1 MEALSAATAPASQ
14 LSSASA
20 LAQAAAAAVAA
31 APTVAMP
38 VAELFGSFLLGT
50 DEFALPA
57 IFIREV
63 VNFPERMSSVPLA
76 LFYLEGM
83 FTLRG
88 SVIPV
93 VNLARLFQP
102 DAPAGTADHKIA
114 IVEHQDVLV
123 GLLVHAIG
131 DVLRV
136 RPEQRASLQYAP
148 GQSGVVAGTILLEQ
162 GRRLIQVLDVE
173 RLVRIE
179 NVPQVL
185 ALRGPAS
192 EQRQRHLRAVGER
205 RHAISFR
212 AAGVHF
218 ALDMKAIQE
227 IVRVPELQTSVL
239 NSKLCLGRMH
249 FRGRQIAVVDYATL
263 AGGES
268 ATPAAAEAG
277 ADERRVLVAR
287 IGDATIGFLVD
298 AVQSIVHFATED
310 VMPIPLLSKTRS
322 AMFAGCVARPG
333 EEDVILL
340 DHEGIFSRSEIGE
353 MDLGHRQLYPAQARA
368 AASQRAGR
376 KVYLSFRVGELFA
389 LELKQVREIIDHAG
403 DISHPPGMP
412 DYMCGVLNL
421 RQQLI
426 SLVDLRRLYGMEGA
440 EGAGKVLV
448 IERDEG
454 RYGLVVDAVADIVT
468 VDDGKRFAAPSL
480 MKTTVAAQDLSAESN
495 EVVELPQANGSTHS
509 TCLLDLERVMK
520 RILHVA

>member
-1 MEALSAATAPASQ
+1 VSAPPQ
-14 LSSASA
+14 ASA
-20 LAQAAAAAVAA
+20 GAAV
-31 APTVAMP
+31 
-38 VAELFGSFLLGT
+38 ELFGSFMLGG

-57 IFIREV
+57 LCIREV
-63 VNFPERMSSVPLA
+63 VNFPERMTSVPLA
-76 LFYLEGM
+76 PPYLEGM

-93 VNLARLFQP
+93 VNLGRLFDP
-102 DAPAGTADHKIA
+102 AAPAAEPSNKIA
-114 IVEHQDVLV
+114 IIDYQEAQV
-123 GLLVHAIG
+123 GLLVHATGEI
-131 DVLRV
+131 LRV
-136 RPEQRASLQYAP
+136 RPEQRSRLRYAE
-148 GQSGVVAGTILLEQ
+148 GSTQGVVAGTILLDE
-162 GRRLIQVLDVE
+162 GRRLVQVLDID
-173 RLVRIE
+173 RLVHIE
-179 NVPQVL
+179 NVPQVQSMR
-185 ALRGPAS
+185 ASGAETRRQLRV
-192 EQRQRHLRAVGER
+192 VGER

-212 AAGVHF
+212 AAGARF
-218 ALDMKAIQE
+218 AMEMKAIQE
-227 IVRVPELQTSVL
+227 IVRVPELAESIL
-239 NSKLCLGRMH
+239 ASPLCRGRML
-249 FRGRQIAVVDYATL
+249 FRGLQVPVVDFAAL
-263 AGGES
+263 AGGQ
-268 ATPAAAEAG
+268 PAQADAG
-277 ADERRVLVAR
+277 QRILVAH
-287 IGDATIGFLVD
+287 IGEATVGFLVD
-298 AVQSIVHFATED
+298 DVESILHFTSDEVLA
-310 VMPIPLLSKTRS
+310 IPLLSKERS

-340 DHEGIFSRSEIGE
+340 DHDGIFSRSEIGE

-368 AASQRAGR
+368 AAAGQRAGR

-426 SLVDLRRLYGMEGA
+426 SLVDLRRLYGMEAA
-440 EGAGKVLV
+440 EGVGKVLV

-480 MKTTVAAQDLSAESN
+480 MKTSVTAQDLSAESN
-495 EVVELPQANGSTHS
+495 EVVELPQADGSTHS

>member
-1 MEALSAATAPASQ
+1 MEALRVVSAPPQ
-14 LSSASA
+14 ASA
-20 LAQAAAAAVAA
+20 GAAV
-31 APTVAMP
+31 
-38 VAELFGSFLLGT
+38 ELFGSFMLGG

-57 IFIREV
+57 LCIREV
-63 VNFPERMSSVPLA
+63 VNFPERMTSVPLA
-76 LFYLEGM
+76 PPYLEGM

-93 VNLARLFQP
+93 VNLGRLFDP
-102 DAPAGTADHKIA
+102 AAPAAEPSNKIA
-114 IVEHQDVLV
+114 IIDYQEAQV
-123 GLLVHAIG
+123 GLLVHATGEI
-131 DVLRV
+131 LRV
-136 RPEQRASLQYAP
+136 RPEQRSRLRYAE
-148 GQSGVVAGTILLEQ
+148 GSTQGVVAGTILLDE
-162 GRRLIQVLDVE
+162 GRRLVQVLDID
-173 RLVRIE
+173 RLVHIE
-179 NVPQVL
+179 NVPQVQSMR
-185 ALRGPAS
+185 ASGAETRRQLRV
-192 EQRQRHLRAVGER
+192 VGER

-212 AAGVHF
+212 AAGARF
-218 ALDMKAIQE
+218 AMEMKAIQE
-227 IVRVPELQTSVL
+227 IVRVPELAESIL
-239 NSKLCLGRMH
+239 ASPLCRGRML
-249 FRGRQIAVVDYATL
+249 FRGLQVPVVDFAAL
-263 AGGES
+263 AGGQ
-268 ATPAAAEAG
+268 PAQADAG
-277 ADERRVLVAR
+277 QRILVAH
-287 IGDATIGFLVD
+287 IGEATVGFLVD
-298 AVQSIVHFATED
+298 DVESILHFTSDEVLA
-310 VMPIPLLSKTRS
+310 IPLLSKERS

>member
-1 MEALSAATAPASQ
+1 MEALRVVSAPPQ
-14 LSSASA
+14 ASA
-20 LAQAAAAAVAA
+20 GAAV
-31 APTVAMP
+31 
-38 VAELFGSFLLGT
+38 ELFGSFMLGG

-57 IFIREV
+57 LCIREV
-63 VNFPERMSSVPLA
+63 VNFPERMTSVPLA
-76 LFYLEGM
+76 PPYLEGM

-93 VNLARLFQP
+93 VNLGRLFDP
-102 DAPAGTADHKIA
+102 AAPAAEPSNKIA
-114 IVEHQDVLV
+114 IIDYQEAQV
-123 GLLVHAIG
+123 GLLVHATGEI
-131 DVLRV
+131 LRV
-136 RPEQRASLQYAP
+136 RPEQRSRLRYAE
-148 GQSGVVAGTILLEQ
+148 GSTQGVVAGTILLDE
-162 GRRLIQVLDVE
+162 GRRLVQVLDID
-173 RLVRIE
+173 RLVHIE
-179 NVPQVL
+179 NVPQVQSMR
-185 ALRGPAS
+185 ASGAETRRQLRV
-192 EQRQRHLRAVGER
+192 VGER

-212 AAGVHF
+212 AAGARF
-218 ALDMKAIQE
+218 AMEMKAIQE
-227 IVRVPELQTSVL
+227 IVRVPELAESIL
-239 NSKLCLGRMH
+239 ASPLCRGRML
-249 FRGRQIAVVDYATL
+249 FRGLQVPVVDFAAL
-263 AGGES
+263 AGGQ
-268 ATPAAAEAG
+268 PAQADAG
-277 ADERRVLVAR
+277 QRILVAH
-287 IGDATIGFLVD
+287 IGEATVGFLVD
-298 AVQSIVHFATED
+298 DVESILHFTSDEVLA
-310 VMPIPLLSKTRS
+310 IPLLSKERS

-426 SLVDLRRLYGMEGA
+426 SLVDLRRLYGMEAA
-440 EGAGKVLV
+440 EGEGKVLV

>member
-1 MEALSAATAPASQ
+1 MEALRVVSAPPQ
-14 LSSASA
+14 ASA
-20 LAQAAAAAVAA
+20 GAAV
-31 APTVAMP
+31 
-38 VAELFGSFLLGT
+38 ELFGSFMLGG

-57 IFIREV
+57 LCIREV
-63 VNFPERMSSVPLA
+63 VNFPERMTSVPLA
-76 LFYLEGM
+76 PPYLEGM

-93 VNLARLFQP
+93 VNLGRLFDP
-102 DAPAGTADHKIA
+102 AAPAAEPSNKIA
-114 IVEHQDVLV
+114 IIDYQEAQV
-123 GLLVHAIG
+123 GLLVHATGEI
-131 DVLRV
+131 LRV
-136 RPEQRASLQYAP
+136 RPEQRSRLRYAE
-148 GQSGVVAGTILLEQ
+148 GSTQGVVAGTILLDE
-162 GRRLIQVLDVE
+162 GRRLVQVLDID
-173 RLVRIE
+173 RLVHIE
-179 NVPQVL
+179 NVPQVQSMR
-185 ALRGPAS
+185 ASGAETRRQLRV
-192 EQRQRHLRAVGER
+192 VGER

-212 AAGVHF
+212 AAGARF
-218 ALDMKAIQE
+218 AMEMKAIQE
-227 IVRVPELQTSVL
+227 IVRVPELAESILV
-239 NSKLCLGRMH
+239 SPLCRGRML
-249 FRGRQIAVVDYATL
+249 FRGLQVPVVDFAAL
-263 AGGES
+263 AGGQ
-268 ATPAAAEAG
+268 PAQADAG
-277 ADERRVLVAR
+277 QRILVAH
-287 IGDATIGFLVD
+287 IGEATVGFLVD
-298 AVQSIVHFATED
+298 DVESILHFTSDEVLA
-310 VMPIPLLSKTRS
+310 IPLLSKERS

>member
-1 MEALSAATAPASQ
+1 MEALRVVSAPTQ
-14 LSSASA
+14 ASA
-20 LAQAAAAAVAA
+20 GAAV
-31 APTVAMP
+31 
-38 VAELFGSFLLGT
+38 ELFGSFMLGG

-57 IFIREV
+57 LCIREV
-63 VNFPERMSSVPLA
+63 VNFPERMTSVPLA
-76 LFYLEGM
+76 PPYLEGM

-93 VNLARLFQP
+93 VNLGRLFDP
-102 DAPAGTADHKIA
+102 AAPAAEPSNKIA
-114 IVEHQDVLV
+114 IIDYQEAQV
-123 GLLVHAIG
+123 GLLVHATGEI
-131 DVLRV
+131 LRV
-136 RPEQRASLQYAP
+136 RPEQRSRLRYAE
-148 GQSGVVAGTILLEQ
+148 GSTQGVVAGTILLDE
-162 GRRLIQVLDVE
+162 GKRLVQVLDID
-173 RLVRIE
+173 RLVHIE
-179 NVPQVL
+179 NVPQVQSMR
-185 ALRGPAS
+185 ASGAETRRQLRV
-192 EQRQRHLRAVGER
+192 VGER

-212 AAGVHF
+212 AAGARF
-218 ALDMKAIQE
+218 AMEMKAIQE
-227 IVRVPELQTSVL
+227 IVRVPELAESIL
-239 NSKLCLGRMH
+239 ASPLCRGRML
-249 FRGRQIAVVDYATL
+249 FRGLQVPVVDFAAL
-263 AGGES
+263 AGGQ
-268 ATPAAAEAG
+268 PAQADAG
-277 ADERRVLVAR
+277 QRILVAH
-287 IGDATIGFLVD
+287 IGEATVGFLVD
-298 AVQSIVHFATED
+298 DVESILHFTSDEVLA
-310 VMPIPLLSKTRS
+310 IPLLSKERS

-340 DHEGIFSRSEIGE
+340 DHDGIFSRSEIGE

-368 AASQRAGR
+368 AAGQRAGR

-426 SLVDLRRLYGMEGA
+426 SLVDLRRMYGMEAA

-480 MKTTVAAQDLSAESN
+480 MKTSVTAQDLSAESN
-495 EVVELPQANGSTHS
+495 EVVELPQADGSTHS

>member
-1 MEALSAATAPASQ
+1 MEALRVVSAPPQ
-14 LSSASA
+14 ASA
-20 LAQAAAAAVAA
+20 GAAV
-31 APTVAMP
+31 
-38 VAELFGSFLLGT
+38 ELFGSFMLGG

-57 IFIREV
+57 LCIREV
-63 VNFPERMSSVPLA
+63 VNFPERMTSVPLA
-76 LFYLEGM
+76 PPYLEGM

-93 VNLARLFQP
+93 VNLGRLFDP
-102 DAPAGTADHKIA
+102 AAPAAEPSNKIA
-114 IVEHQDVLV
+114 IIDYQEAQV
-123 GLLVHAIG
+123 GLLVHATGEI
-131 DVLRV
+131 LRV
-136 RPEQRASLQYAP
+136 RPEQRSRLRYAE
-148 GQSGVVAGTILLEQ
+148 GSTQGVVAGTILLDE
-162 GRRLIQVLDVE
+162 GRRLVQVLDID
-173 RLVRIE
+173 RLVHIE
-179 NVPQVL
+179 NVPQVQSMR
-185 ALRGPAS
+185 ASGAETRRQLRV
-192 EQRQRHLRAVGER
+192 VGER

-212 AAGVHF
+212 AAGARF
-218 ALDMKAIQE
+218 AMEMKAIQE
-227 IVRVPELQTSVL
+227 IVRVPELAESILV
-239 NSKLCLGRMH
+239 SPLCRGRML
-249 FRGRQIAVVDYATL
+249 FRGLQVPVVDFAAL
-263 AGGES
+263 AGGQ
-268 ATPAAAEAG
+268 PAQADAG
-277 ADERRVLVAR
+277 QRILVAH
-287 IGDATIGFLVD
+287 IGEATVGFLVD
-298 AVQSIVHFATED
+298 DVESILHFTSDEVLA
-310 VMPIPLLSKTRS
+310 IPLLSKERS

-340 DHEGIFSRSEIGE
+340 DHDGIFSRSEIGE

-480 MKTTVAAQDLSAESN
+480 MKTSVTAQDLSAESN
-495 EVVELPQANGSTHS
+495 EVVELPQADGSTHS

>member
-1 MEALSAATAPASQ
+1 MEALRVVSAPPQ
-14 LSSASA
+14 ASA
-20 LAQAAAAAVAA
+20 GAAV
-31 APTVAMP
+31 
-38 VAELFGSFLLGT
+38 ELFGSFMLGG

-57 IFIREV
+57 LCIREV
-63 VNFPERMSSVPLA
+63 VNFPERMTSVPLA
-76 LFYLEGM
+76 PSYLEGM

-93 VNLARLFQP
+93 VNLGRLFDP
-102 DAPAGTADHKIA
+102 AAPAAEPSNKIA
-114 IVEHQDVLV
+114 IIDYQEAQV
-123 GLLVHAIG
+123 GLLVHATGEI
-131 DVLRV
+131 LRV
-136 RPEQRASLQYAP
+136 RPEQRSRLRYAE
-148 GQSGVVAGTILLEQ
+148 GSTQGVVAGTILLDE
-162 GRRLIQVLDVE
+162 GRRLVQVLDID
-173 RLVRIE
+173 RLVHIE
-179 NVPQVL
+179 NVPQVQSMR
-185 ALRGPAS
+185 ASGAETRRQLRV
-192 EQRQRHLRAVGER
+192 VGER

-212 AAGVHF
+212 AAGARF
-218 ALDMKAIQE
+218 AMEMKAIQE
-227 IVRVPELQTSVL
+227 IVRVPELAESIL
-239 NSKLCLGRMH
+239 ASPLCRGRMQ
-249 FRGRQIAVVDYATL
+249 FRGLQVPVVDFAAL
-263 AGGES
+263 AGGQ
-268 ATPAAAEAG
+268 PAQADAG
-277 ADERRVLVAR
+277 QRILVAH
-287 IGDATIGFLVD
+287 IGEATVGFLVD
-298 AVQSIVHFATED
+298 DVESILHFTSDEVLA
-310 VMPIPLLSKTRS
+310 IPLLSKERS

-340 DHEGIFSRSEIGE
+340 DHDGIFSRSEIGE

-426 SLVDLRRLYGMEGA
+426 SLVDLRRLYGMEAA
-440 EGAGKVLV
+440 EGEGKVLV

-480 MKTTVAAQDLSAESN
+480 MKTSVTAQDLSAESN
-495 EVVELPQANGSTHS
+495 EVVELPQADGSTHS